1 MTVPLVAVAP
11 DVAGFGLVGGS
22 VAERLDGQHVLVTGV
37 TGFVGEA
44 LLHLMLTEVP
54 GVRTSVLVRPKG
66 SVTGADRVAKLLE
79 KPIFADAVETA
90 GGIAAL
96 MAARVA
102 VVEGDLADVP
112 VLPGDLDAVVHCA
125 GDVSFDPPVD
135 EGFTT
140 NVIGTRDLLDRI
152 DEAGVQRKAESG
164 HDIHYV
170 HISTAYVAGRRRGS
184 IPEAPVEHDV
194 DLETELAWG
203 LGQRRAVE
211 DRSRGADLLT
221 RERKK
226 AEKEHSR
233 AGLLTAARAT
243 EASRRQWVK
252 DELVR
257 IGTERA
263 RSLGWTDCYTFTKAM
278 GERVVE
284 RWAHAQG
291 GRATGPHRASIVRP
305 SIIESALARPHVGWI
320 EGFKMA
326 EPLILAYGRG
336 ELPEF
341 PAAPDTIVDIVP
353 VDQVVSAIVAVLAHP
368 PEPGEVGYF
377 HVSSG
382 DRNPLTFSLLYS
394 SVRTYFEQ
402 HPFTA
407 GDRGA
412 ARLPEWRFPGARSVE
427 RLLSTSEKAWKVA
440 DYAVGHAPRS
450 DRARELAR
458 KLHQQGRRLEF
469 LRRYLNL
476 YMEYATAELRFSDGQ
491 TMALFTS
498 LSEADRATFAFD
510 TSVIDWEHYFV
521 EVHCPAVTAPVRR
534 LDELRALRRKP
545 AVTSLR
551 QVGSSGD
558 GVAAFF
564 DMDGTLLSSNV
575 IETYLWVRLRELDGG
590 GRLAELGRIAAKVP
604 SLVQAERRSRSD
616 FLRGVYREY
625 AGARLAD
632 LEEVADQALNDHI
645 LSRLS
650 PDAVRRIREHRAA
663 GHRTV
668 LITGAIRPLTRALR
682 PLFDHIEAADLAV
695 DRRGVCTGH
704 LAASPLVGESR
715 AAWMQSYAAEH
726 GIDMAA
732 SFAYADSHSD
742 LPLLAAVGHPV
753 AVRPDVALYRHA
765 RRSHWDVADWA
776 SPSGSVRALD
786 PAGGAR

>member
-1 MTVPLVAVAP
+1 MSHGTI
-11 DVAGFGLVGGS
+11 AGVTEGS
-22 VAERLDGQHVLVTGV
+22 ISERLAGQHVLVTGV

-44 LLHLMLTEVP
+44 LLHLMLEEVP
-54 GVRTSVLVRPKG
+54 GVRVSALVRAKG
-66 SVTGADRVAKLLE
+66 STTGADRIAKLLE
-79 KPIFADAVETA
+79 KPIFAAVVEAA
-90 GGIAAL
+90 GGIEAL

-112 VLPGDLDAVVHCA
+112 ALPTDLDAVVHCA

-140 NVIGTRDLLDRI
+140 NVVGVRDLLDRV
-152 DEAGVQRKAESG
+152 DEAGQDGGR
-164 HDIHYV
+164 DIHYV

-194 DLETELAWG
+194 DLARELEWG
-203 LGQRRAVE
+203 LGQRRIVE
-211 DRSRGADLLT
+211 DTSRGAELLT
-221 RERKK
+221 RERKR

-243 EASRRQWVK
+243 EAARKQWVK

-284 RWAHAQG
+284 QWASDPIG
-291 GRATGPHRASIVRP
+291 MKRASVVRP
-305 SIIESALARPHVGWI
+305 SIIESALERPHVGWI

-341 PAAPDTIVDIVP
+341 PASADTIVDIVP
-353 VDQVVSAIVAVLAHP
+353 VDHVVSAIVAVLAHP
-368 PEPGEVGYF
+368 PEPGDVGYF

-382 DRNPLTFSLLYS
+382 DRNPLTFNVLYNA
-394 SVRTYFEQ
+394 VRTYFDH

-440 DYAVGHAPRS
+440 DYAIGHAPRS

-458 KLHQQGRRLEF
+458 RLHQQGRRLEF

-476 YMEYATAELRFSDGQ
+476 YMEYATAELRFSDKQ
-491 TMALFTS
+491 TMALYDS
-498 LSEADRATFAFD
+498 LSDADRATFAFD

-534 LDELRALRRKP
+534 LDELRALRKKP
-545 AVTSLR
+545 ASTVLR
-551 QVGSSGD
+551 GVGAEATGI
-558 GVAAFF
+558 AAFF

-575 IETYLWVRLRELDGG
+575 IETYLWVRLRELDGTD
-590 GRLAELGRIAAKVP
+590 RLAELGRIASKVP

-625 AGARLAD
+625 EGARLDD
-632 LEEVADQALNDHI
+632 LNDVADDFLTSHV

-650 PDAVRRIREHRAA
+650 PDAVRRIRQHRAA
-663 GHRTV
+663 GHQTV
-668 LITGAIRPLTRALR
+668 LITGAIRPLTRPLI

-695 DRRGVCTGH
+695 DSRGVCTGH
-704 LAASPLVGESR
+704 LASSPLVGESR
-715 AAWMQSYAAEH
+715 GAWMKSYAAEH
-726 GIDMAA
+726 GIDMVA
-732 SFAYADSHSD
+732 SFGYADSHSD
-742 LPLLAAVGHPV
+742 LPLLEAIGNPV

-765 RRSHWDVADWA
+765 RRSHWDVVDWA
-776 SPSGSVRALD
+776 SPTGATRGLD
-786 PAGGAR
+786 PAKTGS